1 MQLISV
7 QYSEDQMLSL
17 LSLMAALSTG
27 KLQQSTMKIKYYLIL
42 FLMATLSTG
51 IECTEHYRGY
61 QILPHLIPDGYIT
74 YWYRG

>member
-42 FLMATLSTG
+42 SLMATLSTTG
-51 IECTEHYRGY
+51 IECTAQYRTLQG
-61 QILPHLIPDGYIT
+61 ILNIT
-74 YWYRG
+74 SSYP

>member
-51 IECTEHYRGY
+51 IECTVQYRTLQG
-61 QILPHLIPDGYIT
+61 ILNIT
-74 YWYRG
+74 SSYP